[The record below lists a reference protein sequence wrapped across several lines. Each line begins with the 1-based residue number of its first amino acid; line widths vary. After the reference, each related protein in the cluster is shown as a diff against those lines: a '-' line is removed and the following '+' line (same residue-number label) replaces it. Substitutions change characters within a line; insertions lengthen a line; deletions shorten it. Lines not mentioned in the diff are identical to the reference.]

1 MPWSKTVY
9 IHSELNGR
17 NEELNANFKAAKN
30 VLSWWGIYDRGK
42 QKRSIIDR
50 KMFEEVLRMRDILI
64 KLQKDD
70 NRRKTKVKSQYVS
83 GRQVSQFFKVSLSS
97 GCDILL
103 SFVRWLFNN
112 LLELCNFLHSHFS
125 FSRWDSSALHFAETN
140 WFS

>member
-1 MPWSKTVY
+1 MMPRSKTVY

-103 SFVRWLFNN
+103 SFVR
-112 LLELCNFLHSHFS
+112 
-125 FSRWDSSALHFAETN
+125 
-140 WFS
+140 